1 MKNLRERYWDNERW
15 RLTVAV
21 LLGAIAA
28 PLVDQGRESETL
40 EEFVL
45 SLMAMFGLAL
55 FVSLVA
61 YHITLIVKPIERN
74 EQSPDREDEE

>member
-28 PLVDQGRESETL
+28 PLMDQGRESETL

-74 EQSPDREDEE
+74 NQSPDREDEG